1 MLVLFFEQESYPSSS
16 STPLNHEANHSQAS
30 ELDKKTGQSGTSLVA
45 SSICVPEEEEERT
58 TIGIG
63 NHRTPHFS
71 IGDSDI
77 GPEPV
82 VIHEDVPEEAV
93 EDQQSLSV
101 QESNELSA
109 IPEEEVVL
117 KEGAVV
123 VKGLGE
129 EVVLKEE
136 AIVKGSGEEVVLKEG
151 AVVKGSGE
159 EVGSV
164 EGGNGGGEVEVGVT
178 DASGGTKVE
187 VEIVRD
193 EEGGE
198 GSVRSEDTGTVVGAA
213 MKSEVGDAGV
223 KSEPGESGEGDEKHE
238 DMPKES
244 AEKMDLSEV
253 PSVLTTSSEGEV
265 AEGDVAEGEV
275 AEGEVTQEEVRAC

>member
-1 MLVLFFEQESYPSSS
+1 MVFFFFFFKQESYPSSS

-58 TIGIG
+58 TIGTG

-82 VIHEDVPEEAV
+82 VICEDVTKEAV
-93 EDQQSLSV
+93 EDQQSPRV

-109 IPEEEVVL
+109 IPEEEVVWE
-117 KEGAVV
+117 EGAN
-123 VKGLGE
+123 
-129 EVVLKEE
+129 
-136 AIVKGSGEEVVLKEG
+136 
-151 AVVKGSGE
+151 VKGSGE

-164 EGGNGGGEVEVGVT
+164 EGGSGGGEVEVGVT
-178 DASGGTKVE
+178 DESGGTNVE
-187 VEIVRD
+187 VEIVIG
-193 EEGGE
+193 EERGE
-198 GSVRSEDTGTVVGAA
+198 GSVRSEDTGTVVGAGV
-213 MKSEVGDAGV
+213 KSEVGDAGV
-223 KSEPGESGEGDEKHE
+223 RSEAGESGEGDEKHE
-238 DMPKES
+238 DEDMAKES

-265 AEGDVAEGEV
+265 VEGEV
-275 AEGEVTQEEVRAC
+275 AKEEVRAC

>member
-1 MLVLFFEQESYPSSS
+1 MFLFFKQESYPSSS

-45 SSICVPEEEEERT
+45 SSICVPEEEEEKT

-82 VIHEDVPEEAV
+82 VIREDVSEEAF
-93 EDQQSLSV
+93 EDQQSLRV

-117 KEGAVV
+117 KE
-123 VKGLGE
+123 
-129 EVVLKEE
+129 
-136 AIVKGSGEEVVLKEG
+136 EG

-164 EGGNGGGEVEVGVT
+164 EGGSGGGEVEVGVT
-178 DASGGTKVE
+178 DESGGTRVE
-187 VEIVRD
+187 VEIVRG

-198 GSVRSEDTGTVVGAA
+198 GSVKSEDTGTVIEATV
-213 MKSEVGDAGV
+213 KSEVGDAGV
-223 KSEPGESGEGDEKHE
+223 KSEAGDAGVKSEAGESGEGDEKHE
-238 DMPKES
+238 DMAKES

-265 AEGDVAEGEV
+265 VEGEV